1 MDKAYL
7 INQLAELAAAYEL
20 DIPEQ
25 ILDQVISISKFKV
38 YNKGDILARI
48 GESSTYAGIVM
59 NGVARCF
66 YVDGDGNDV
75 TRFFACEGNACMD
88 DGLIGNPE
96 YAAMWEAL
104 EETTVMLF
112 EARRMKELIMSSEQI
127 KTIWIELLESGM
139 RYKIYRENGFL
150 VENATERYLSFRK
163 RFPSLIG
170 RVPQQYIATY
180 LGIKPESLSRIKNTL
195 KEEV

>member
-112 EARRMKELIMSSEQI
+112 EAKRMKELIMKMLILQS
-127 KTIWIELLESGM
+127 LLKHMARQMKMVS
-139 RYKIYRENGFL
+139 L
-150 VENATERYLSFRK
+150 HLSVSAKAFI
-163 RFPSLIG
+163 PSL
-170 RVPQQYIATY
+170 RLRRPQAITC
-180 LGIKPESLSRIKNTL
+180 
-195 KEEV
+195 